1 MVLILAQRMVKALI
15 LLGGNEA
22 DTLRLMQAGI
32 EQIAREAGKVVRQSS
47 LYESAAWGFD
57 AEHNFLNQVLEI
69 CTDLKPLDLLNILLR
84 IEKDLGRKRSG
95 SAGYASRGIDI
106 DILFLDDQVID
117 TVELTVPHPRL
128 HQRRFTLMPLNEQW
142 PDWVHP
148 TIGETVKELL
158 SRCGDEGF
166 VKRVD

>member
-1 MVLILAQRMVKALI
+1 MVKALI

-22 DTLRLMQAGI
+22 DTPRLLQAAK
-32 EQIAREAGKVVRQSS
+32 ELMARVAGKVVGQSA
-47 LYESAAWGFD
+47 LYESTAWGFE
-57 AEHNFLNQVLEI
+57 AEHNFLNQVLEVS
-69 CTDLKPLDLLNILLR
+69 TNLQPLDLLHVLLR
-84 IEKDLGRKRSG
+84 IEKDLGRTRSG
-95 SAGYASRGIDI
+95 ASGYASRGIDI

-117 TVELTVPHPRL
+117 TEELTVPHPRL

-158 SRCGDEGF
+158 SRCSDKGF
-166 VKRVD
+166 VKCLD

>member
-1 MVLILAQRMVKALI
+1 MVKALI

-22 DTLRLMQAGI
+22 ETPRLMQAAQ
-32 EQIAREAGKVVRQSS
+32 ELMAREAGTIVGQSA
-47 LYESAAWGFD
+47 LYESTAWGFE
-57 AEHNFLNQVLEI
+57 AEQHFLNQVLEI
-69 CTDLKPLDLLNILLR
+69 STHLRPLDLLHVLLR

-95 SAGYASRGIDI
+95 LPGYAPRGIDI
-106 DILFLDDQVID
+106 DILFLDDLVID

-158 SRCGDEGF
+158 SRCSDKGF

>member
-1 MVLILAQRMVKALI
+1 MVKALI

-22 DTLRLMQAGI
+22 DTPRLLQAAK
-32 EQIAREAGKVVRQSS
+32 ELMARVAGKVVGQSA
-47 LYESAAWGFD
+47 LYESTAWGFE
-57 AEHNFLNQVLEI
+57 AEHNFLNQVLEVS
-69 CTDLKPLDLLNILLR
+69 TNLQPLDLLHVLLC
-84 IEKDLGRKRSG
+84 IEKELGRTRSG
-95 SAGYASRGIDI
+95 ASGYASRGIDI

-117 TVELTVPHPRL
+117 TEELTVPHPRL

-158 SRCGDEGF
+158 SRCSDKGF
-166 VKRVD
+166 VKRLD